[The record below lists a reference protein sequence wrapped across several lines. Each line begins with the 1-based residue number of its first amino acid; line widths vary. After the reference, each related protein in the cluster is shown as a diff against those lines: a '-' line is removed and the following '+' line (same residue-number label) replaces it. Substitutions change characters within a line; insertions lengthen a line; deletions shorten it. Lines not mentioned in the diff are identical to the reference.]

1 MPLADWTVPF
11 DLTSQVYSSVLLP
24 INQSAAAIFGE
35 PAYYFLRPDGC
46 SLVNTVRQ
54 TKDNVPQSNGSILH
68 RRWVQG
74 LEMTLAIQLW
84 KDADTIA
91 CDGLEQEML
100 DTLMGYAYGLLNAI
114 DNQGRI
120 QWNPGNG
127 NEERMLD
134 NLRLLSFP
142 AETRSAGTPLEITFT
157 LDTQYPYQEAL
168 TQRLVNLPNT
178 VPVVIN
184 NTGNVPTY
192 PVIQVNRVNGVTNAT
207 PVSGTIIIQTATEDF
222 FWTSSLTGSQLI
234 PGSSYAE
241 IDMFGNTMYMNG
253 NGANLSPGIDFINS
267 QFFPLMP
274 GVNTVTMFGGTADV
288 LWNPAW
294 A

>member
-1 MPLADWTVPF
+1 MPLADWSVPF
-11 DLTSQVYSSVLLP
+11 ELTSQVYSATRLP
-24 INQSAAAIFGE
+24 LNTSAAAIIGE
-35 PAYYFLRPDGC
+35 SAFYYLRPDGC

-54 TKDNVPQSNGSILH
+54 TKDNVPQSDGSILH
-68 RRWVQG
+68 RRWVAG

-84 KDADTIA
+84 QNENAIA
-91 CDGLEQEML
+91 CDGLAQEML

-120 QWNPGNG
+120 QWDPGSG

-134 NLRLLSFP
+134 NLRLLTFP
-142 AETRSAGTPLEITFT
+142 TESRPPGSPLEIT
-157 LDTQYPYQEAL
+157 LSIDTQYPYQEAL

-192 PVIQVNRVNGVTNAT
+192 PVIQVNRANGVTSAGSL
-207 PVSGTIIIQTATEDF
+207 SGTFIIQTTTEDF
-222 FWTSSLTGSQLI
+222 IWTSSLTGSQLI
-234 PGSSYAE
+234 PGGSYAE

-253 NGANLSPGIDFINS
+253 NGANLSPGIDFVDS